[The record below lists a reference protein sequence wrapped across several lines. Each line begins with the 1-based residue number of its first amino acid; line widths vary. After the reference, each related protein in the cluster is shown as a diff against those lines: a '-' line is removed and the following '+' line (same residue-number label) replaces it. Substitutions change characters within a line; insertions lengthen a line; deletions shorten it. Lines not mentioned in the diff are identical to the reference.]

1 MGVGN
6 QMNMGSEDRDQLLD
20 VIQKSMAIRKH
31 IDFFLWLQQ
40 EVRYFLPHDVLIAA
54 WGDFARG
61 PISYD
66 IASSIPG
73 IRTQTIIDGSYIDPL
88 ITGLYEKWIGYGQ
101 QGYEL
106 RNVDVFSMPG
116 GQSLLQ
122 SSIGELASMRSVVVH
137 GIHDRRS
144 NDDCLFVFLDQSPAV
159 QLDQTVLGLLLP
171 HIDAALRR
179 VESLQPSEPP
189 PLPAPVI
196 SISKHVANDISFRE
210 EEIMTWVGQG
220 KSNEEIGM
228 ILGISPNTVKN
239 HLKKIFQKLNVST
252 RAQAV
257 AKYMAYEQAA

>member
-1 MGVGN
+1 MQRSEAVRCHQAHHLGLVAIDRQAGLEGCHRPGAGGGVHLATGDP
-6 QMNMGSEDRDQLLD
+6 S
-20 VIQKSMAIRKH
+20 IQR
-31 IDFFLWLQQ
+31 
-40 EVRYFLPHDVLIAA
+40 
-54 WGDFARG
+54 RG
-61 PISYD
+61 AQAVP
-66 IASSIPG
+66 AHRRPG
-73 IRTQTIIDGSYIDPL
+73 INGG
-88 ITGLYEKWIGYGQ
+88 TGAEGVLG
-101 QGYEL
+101 
-106 RNVDVFSMPG
+106 
-116 GQSLLQ
+116 
-122 SSIGELASMRSVVVH
+122 IGELASMRSVVVH